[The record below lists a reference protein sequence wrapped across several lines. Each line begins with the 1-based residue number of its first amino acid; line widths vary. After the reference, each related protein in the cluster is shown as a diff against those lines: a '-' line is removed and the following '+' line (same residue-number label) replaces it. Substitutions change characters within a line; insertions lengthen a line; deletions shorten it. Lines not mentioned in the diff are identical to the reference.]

1 MEESELKFLWK
12 SVSDF
17 EIVTFEK
24 ELLNQE
30 VRQHVRSFNKKILV
44 RDIVEIGM
52 ALMLIPIGIF
62 IAYLI
67 PDFFIRTGAILLV
80 PSALVIIYKILKT
93 RKIKK
98 PVHRFTSNQEYLA
111 NNLAYYQNQ
120 KQLLGSVL
128 YWYILPP
135 GICALLILTGLD
147 LPALKFYYALAITMG
162 VGYVV
167 YWLNKVTIT
176 KKIDPLIKRL
186 EEELKELK
194 RM

>member
-30 VRQHVRSFNKKILV
+30 VRQHVHSFNRKILV
-44 RDIVEIGM
+44 RDLVEIGM
-52 ALMLIPIGIF
+52 ALMIIPIGLF

-80 PSALVIIYKILKT
+80 PSALLIIYKILKT
-93 RKIKK
+93 RKIKN
-98 PVHRFTSNQEYLA
+98 PVQRFTSNQQYLE
-111 NNLAYYQNQ
+111 NNLVYYQNQ

-147 LPALKFYYALAITMG
+147 LPALKFYYSLAIALG

-167 YWLNKVTIT
+167 YWLNKMTIT

-186 EEELKELK
+186 EEELGEFK

>member
-12 SVSDF
+12 SVSNF

-44 RDIVEIGM
+44 RDIVEIGVAVM
-52 ALMLIPIGIF
+52 IIPMGVF
-62 IAYLI
+62 IAYLL
-67 PDFFIRTGAILLV
+67 PNFFIRTGAILLI
-80 PSALVIIYKILKT
+80 PSALLIIYKILKA
-93 RKIKK
+93 RRFKK
-98 PVHRFTSNQEYLA
+98 PGQHFISNQEYLE
-111 NNLAYYQNQ
+111 NNLVYYQNQ

-147 LPALKFYYALAITMG
+147 LPAMKFYYVLSITIG
-162 VGYVV
+162 LGYIV
-167 YWLNKVTIT
+167 YWLNKVTIS

-186 EEELKELK
+186 EEELGELK
-194 RM
+194 GM